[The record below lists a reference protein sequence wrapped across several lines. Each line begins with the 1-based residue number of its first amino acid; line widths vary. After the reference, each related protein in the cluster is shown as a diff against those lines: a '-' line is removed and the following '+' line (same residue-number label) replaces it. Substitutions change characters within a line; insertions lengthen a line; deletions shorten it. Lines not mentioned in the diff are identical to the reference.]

1 MNFLEKYSFI
11 IYQSII
17 SLLIITLGNYFADSL
32 MMKHYVLTLILF
44 YCLYIFPIFPV
55 FFIFKK
61 KFNENFKN
69 QKINI
74 WLLLILLLGWF
85 IIDKLL
91 FLNTLEGAF
100 SVKLN
105 LFLLRSWFFI
115 TLYLVIIPI
124 HNEIIFRALTIKST
138 NNNYLIMLSNF
149 IFSLIAYPN
158 IRIMISM
165 FIYGLIMLYIYK
177 KYQNIFV
184 NIIFTAIY
192 SLLTAVIF
200 VTI

>member
-1 MNFLEKYSFI
+1 MNFLEKCSFI
-11 IYQSII
+11 IYQLII
-17 SLLIITLGNYFADSL
+17 SLLIIILGNYFADSL

-91 FLNTLEGAF
+91 FLNTLEGIF

-177 KYQNIFV
+177 KYQNIYV